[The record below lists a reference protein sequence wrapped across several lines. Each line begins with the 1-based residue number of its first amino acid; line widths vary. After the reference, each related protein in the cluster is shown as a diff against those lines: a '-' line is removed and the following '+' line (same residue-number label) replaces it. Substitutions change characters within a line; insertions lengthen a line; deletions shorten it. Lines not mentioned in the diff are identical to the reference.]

1 MTSCPRRQRRF
12 GSAGIGPARGA
23 GPAWQERTAGHLAV
37 RRGPQASARAQ
48 AQRAGK
54 SAAVQANPQD
64 LGLRGLADAVRPS
77 PVVTTPITARS

>member
-1 MTSCPRRQRRF
+1 MTHVPAF
-12 GSAGIGPARGA
+12 GSAGIGPAQGA

-54 SAAVQANPQD
+54 SAVQANPQG

-77 PVVTTPITARS
+77 PVVTTPITARP